1 MNKDEKNNKENNILN
16 LIPKTEKYIQYVIEM
31 IIKIPRTEKYSIGT
45 EYKLSIYKMLESI
58 IGLNKI
64 EEKRKTPAQLTQKLD
79 KDKTIIVID
88 HQPKEL
94 QDIADAGVD
103 LDLCGHTHDGQTF
116 PGNFTGKFLWENPC
130 GYLQKGSMHNIV
142 TSGSGVWGP
151 AMRVGTDSEIC
162 TINLIFSNS

>member
-64 EEKRKTPAQLTQKLD
+64 EEKRKLCNLNNIDTELNLQRIYLRIMYKNKWINEKKLNTCMEQIYEIGKILGGLIKYYG
-79 KDKTIIVID
+79 KDYK
-88 HQPKEL
+88 K
-94 QDIADAGVD
+94 
-103 LDLCGHTHDGQTF
+103 
-116 PGNFTGKFLWENPC
+116 
-130 GYLQKGSMHNIV
+130 
-142 TSGSGVWGP
+142 
-151 AMRVGTDSEIC
+151 
-162 TINLIFSNS
+162 

>member
-64 EEKRKTPAQLTQKLD
+64 
-79 KDKTIIVID
+79 
-88 HQPKEL
+88 
-94 QDIADAGVD
+94 
-103 LDLCGHTHDGQTF
+103 
-116 PGNFTGKFLWENPC
+116 
-130 GYLQKGSMHNIV
+130 
-142 TSGSGVWGP
+142 
-151 AMRVGTDSEIC
+151 
-162 TINLIFSNS
+162 

>member
-64 EEKRKTPAQLTQKLD
+64 EEKRKLCNLNNIDTELNLQRIYLRIMYKNKWINEKKLN
-79 KDKTIIVID
+79 TCMEQIYEI
-88 HQPKEL
+88 
-94 QDIADAGVD
+94 
-103 LDLCGHTHDGQTF
+103 
-116 PGNFTGKFLWENPC
+116 GKIL
-130 GYLQKGSMHNIV
+130 GGLVKHYGKHSKK
-142 TSGSGVWGP
+142 
-151 AMRVGTDSEIC
+151 
-162 TINLIFSNS
+162 

>member
-64 EEKRKTPAQLTQKLD
+64 EEKRKLCNLNNIDTELNLQRIYLRIMYKNKWINEKKLNTCMEQIYEIVKILGGLIKSYG
-79 KDKTIIVID
+79 KDYK
-88 HQPKEL
+88 K
-94 QDIADAGVD
+94 
-103 LDLCGHTHDGQTF
+103 
-116 PGNFTGKFLWENPC
+116 
-130 GYLQKGSMHNIV
+130 
-142 TSGSGVWGP
+142 
-151 AMRVGTDSEIC
+151 
-162 TINLIFSNS
+162 